1 MNPSLD
7 VLVGSL
13 AAENRS
19 VFRAHLT
26 LPECPHDCGLIA
38 DAPDKMRC
46 ILQHLNAKEQTKR
59 LFKHRCKARKPK
71 HFKAQYPGHCIALD
85 TIVRDQH
92 EVRRYV
98 LTAIDVY
105 TRMAT
110 AVATNRCNSRSA
122 AAFLRLAEFR
132 QQ

>member
-7 VLVGSL
+7 VLVGSF
-13 AAENRS
+13 AAENRFSGRVSPCPS
-19 VFRAHLT
+19 VRTIAR
-26 LPECPHDCGLIA
+26 LIA

-46 ILQHLNAKEQTKR
+46 IPQRLNAKGQTKR
-59 LFKHRCKARKPK
+59 PFKRRCKARKPK

-92 EVRRYV
+92 RVRRYV

-105 TRMAT
+105 TRMAI
-110 AVATNRCNSRSA
+110 AVATNRCNSRNA